1 MIKPSRSGRSH
12 KLVHG
17 LAIFCLAMALSF
29 PLFAAQPAVV
39 VTTNLP
45 TQIVCCN
52 DGVDVDALI
61 KEYGMVP
68 TFVYRYALNG
78 FAAPMSRATITK
90 LQGDRRVLSVE
101 ADGIANVCDQTI
113 PPGITRIGADTFPI
127 GRSNGV
133 AIPIDVG
140 VAILDSGIDPH
151 PDLNI
156 YSNYWAFS
164 SDGSDSLA
172 HGTSVAGVLAAQD
185 NGYGVVGV
193 APGVRI
199 WNVKCIGPAPYNT
212 WTMVIN
218 GMNYV
223 IAHADQISVAKIR
236 VIRSWSLWQL

>member
-1 MIKPSRSGRSH
+1 
-12 KLVHG
+12 
-17 LAIFCLAMALSF
+17 MALSF

-140 VAILDSGIDPH
+140 VAILDSGIDPT
-151 PDLNI
+151 PDLPTNFQT
-156 YSNYWAFS
+156 YFVFPA
-164 SDGSDSLA
+164 DDSASFA
-172 HGTSVAGVLAAQD
+172 HGMEVAEVVLTHCL
-185 NGYGVVGV
+185 
-193 APGVRI
+193 R
-199 WNVKCIGPAPYNT
+199 K
-212 WTMVIN
+212 IN
-218 GMNYV
+218 
-223 IAHADQISVAKIR
+223 
-236 VIRSWSLWQL
+236 